1 MIDVS
6 TLTIAELDDLY
17 AKIHKERMKRDKEE
31 RAQLMNNIKK
41 AVFEYVGRYGEIT
54 ISTDDGNYY
63 LTTSAVFDGEND
75 EITIE

>member
-6 TLTIAELDDLY
+6 TLTFAELRDLS
-17 AKIHKERMKRDKEE
+17 AKISKEMVKREKEE
-31 RAQLMNNIKK
+31 RIQLMNNIMK

-63 LTTSAVFDGEND
+63 LTTSAVFDGVND

>member
-6 TLTIAELDDLY
+6 TLTLAELNDLF
-17 AKIHKERMKRDKEE
+17 AKINKELIKRDKEQRTE
-31 RAQLMNNIKK
+31 LMNNIKK
-41 AVFEYVGRYGEIT
+41 VVFEYVGRYGDIT

-63 LTTSAVFDGEND
+63 LNTCAVFDGEND

>member
-1 MIDVS
+1 MVDVS

-41 AVFEYVGRYGEIT
+41 AVFEYVRRYGEIT

-63 LTTSAVFDGEND
+63 LDASAIFDGEND

>member
-6 TLTIAELDDLY
+6 TLTVAELNDLF
-17 AKIHKERMKRDKEE
+17 AKINKELVKRDREE
-31 RAQLMNNIKK
+31 RIQLMNNIKK
-41 AVFEYVGRYGEIT
+41 AVFEYVGRYGDIT

-63 LTTSAVFDGEND
+63 LSTCAVFDGEND

>member
-6 TLTIAELDDLY
+6 TLTIDELRDLL
-17 AKIHKERMKRDKEE
+17 AKVNKEMVKREKEE

-41 AVFEYVGRYGEIT
+41 AVFAYVERYGDIT
-54 ISTDDGNYY
+54 INTDDGEYY
-63 LTTSAVFDGEND
+63 LNTCAVFDSIND